1 MPTSPMLWGTI
12 CAVSTGLLWCGVGA
26 VVSRVT
32 QRDVNFTGF
41 MAGSYVLAAVGAWAL
56 FPRYGVLVSGQAAR
70 LGMLACVLVPGGAL
84 SAAAMVAMNQAMRL
98 GHHGATW
105 TVGQSALV
113 VPFSA
118 GVLIWHDSAAAWNI
132 CGVACVLA
140 AIAALGLARRAQP
153 AEGPRASA
161 AWLPVA
167 LLVLALLG
175 VQQTLAT
182 VPSRW
187 AGWTDAARLRAPM
200 IATGAMLGYVV
211 AAAVCRRLPR
221 LRPRAGYLVL
231 PCIILPAYVLMF
243 RALDLFGQCGRAGL
257 VYPVAVGTSIVGFGA
272 YSVVVLRE
280 PFSPARGLGM
290 ALGAVGVVL
299 TAMR

>member
-32 QRDVNFTGF
+32 RRGGDFVGF
-41 MAGSYVLAAVGAWAL
+41 MAGSYVLAAVGAWVL
-56 FPRYGVLVSGQAAR
+56 FPRYGVLASGQAAR
-70 LGMLACVLVPGGAL
+70 LGLLACVLVPGGAL
-84 SAAAMVAMNQAMRL
+84 SAAGMVAMNRAMRL

-118 GVLIWHDSAAAWNI
+118 GVLIWHDSAAAQNV

-140 AIAALGLARRAQP
+140 AIAALGMARKAEP
-153 AEGPRASA
+153 VEGPRASSG
-161 AWLPVA
+161 WLPVA
-167 LLVLALLG
+167 LLVLALFG

-182 VPSRW
+182 VPTRW
-187 AGWTDAARLRAPM
+187 AGWTDSARLRAPM
-200 IATGAMLGYVV
+200 IVTGAMLGYVV
-211 AAAVCRRLPR
+211 AAAAWRRLPN
-221 LRPRAGYLVL
+221 LRPSAGYLVL
-231 PCIILPAYVLMF
+231 PCIILPSYVLLF
-243 RALDLFGQCGRAGL
+243 RALDLFGRCSRTGL
-257 VYPVAVGTSIVGFGA
+257 VYPVAVGTSIVSFGV

-280 PFSPARGLGM
+280 PLSPAKGLGM
-290 ALGAVGVVL
+290 ALGAIGVVL